1 MNGIRY
7 REQLKEHLK
16 FLMEEL
22 VKAYHACEFD
32 EYEKLKRQI
41 YNLREMMN
49 SVDRFIVERQTLVKL
64 EGSEL

>member
-16 FLMEEL
+16 FLMDEL
-22 VKAYHACEFD
+22 SKAYDACDFD

-49 SVDRFIVERQTLVKL
+49 SVDRFIVERQTINSLIYDH
-64 EGSEL
+64 

>member
-1 MNGIRY
+1 MDETY
-7 REQLKEHLK
+7 KYQLKGHMK

-41 YNLREMMN
+41 YQLREMLN
-49 SVDRFIVERQTLVKL
+49 SVDRIISERQKLEKL
-64 EGSEL
+64 EGLKL